1 MIKKVIRRVYTK
13 KRKNIRNKKKSLR
26 KKIRGGNNK
35 NNLYPVLDNEK
46 KRIIYKKPIL
56 DIASTIISLNTILS
70 PLLLGITTNNE
81 KKEKYLKTIRILNE
95 NEYRSISYF
104 DKLYDHVFNKFPLPI
119 INKKHLQ
126 LSNQIIEEEMF
137 YSLFSKRNI
146 ITYTFFLPGICTLL
160 LGNQKDNNWINLDEY
175 NYIIKLANNI
185 IDNIDVLE
193 NDRMESK
200 YKDRV
205 ETLNGG
211 KKRGGSPINM
221 KSIMQIIYTFIFIS
235 FLSTHSNAQNTNSII
250 DIAGSVSDIV
260 NYNIQKDYI
269 NELQTSLKER
279 TAFFENTQLNDA
291 IEFIADRNVD
301 NTVDQYNH
309 VLSLSSDVI
318 KLVTELNASPT
329 EKIKNM
335 FDFISKTSNEIFL
348 STFPNEVKP
357 LNIDFPSTTG
367 RSTLRMDKNTGQ
379 LNVNLAQKK
388 GTTLKLTLDVNII
401 QDLTIHGF
409 SENKLLDLMKSMMD
423 KNEIST
429 ERQVQL
435 FTNTFK
441 CYQSQVNCYNDI
453 LKHTSIYYNELRALF
468 DQTAKNMFENMGL
481 LYQIIEETTELIT
494 IDKYKYY
501 SGFSNII
508 NILNPLPVAVTGKS
522 FYGIVKDLTGTNFAS
537 LFFTLSNIPVVG
549 EDKKM
554 IDKLNPQDEVK
565 IEISETNF
573 KQSIINIGTLF
584 SGIESKLENNEDVDF
599 VNFVQ
604 YSSKTFSDAIYDL
617 FDKEENMNESNKY
630 TMYLSK
636 CMEILGNSQM
646 KNVWRYIDFKKNE

>member
-1 MIKKVIRRVYTK
+1 MSKKRFNTK
-13 KRKNIRNKKKSLR
+13 KKRNNHNKRKSLS
-26 KKIRGGNNK
+26 KTRGGNNS
-35 NNLYPVLDNEK
+35 NILYPVLNNEK

-56 DIASTIISLNTILS
+56 DIASTIIPLNMILC
-70 PLLLGITTNNE
+70 PFLMVINNNT
-81 KKEKYLKTIRILNE
+81 KKEKYLKTIHILNE
-95 NEYRSISYF
+95 NKYRSISYF
-104 DKLYDHVFNKFPLPI
+104 DSLYDHIFKKFPLPI
-119 INKKHLQ
+119 INKEYLQ
-126 LSNQIIEEEMF
+126 LSNKIIDEEMF

-160 LGNQKDNNWINLDEY
+160 LVNQKDNEWISLDDY
-175 NYIIKLANNI
+175 NNI
-185 IDNIDVLE
+185 ITLVTRIIDKIDVLE
-193 NDRMESK
+193 NDTLESK
-200 YKDRV
+200 YKRQNRV

-211 KKRGGSPINM
+211 KKRGGSQINM
-221 KSIMQIIYTFIFIS
+221 KSIMQIIYTFIFLS
-235 FLSTHSNAQNTNSII
+235 FLSTHSNAQTTNSII
-250 DIAGSVSDIV
+250 DVVVGSVSDVV

-291 IEFIADRNVD
+291 IEFISDRKVD
-301 NTVDQYNH
+301 NTIDQYNR
-309 VLSLSSDVI
+309 VLSLSNGVI
-318 KLVTELNASPT
+318 KLVTELNSSP
-329 EKIKNM
+329 KDKMKNM
-335 FDFISKTSNEIFL
+335 FDFISNTSNELFL
-348 STFPNEVKP
+348 STFPREVKP
-357 LNIDFPSTTG
+357 LSIDFPSTTG
-367 RSTLRMDKNTGQ
+367 RSNLIFDKNTGL

-388 GTTLKLTLDVNII
+388 GTTLKLTLDINDI
-401 QDLTIHGF
+401 QGLTINDLD
-409 SENKLLDLMKSMMD
+409 ENKLLHFMKSMID
-423 KNEIST
+423 DNKIST
-429 ERQVQL
+429 ERQIQL

-453 LKHTSIYYNELRALF
+453 LKHTSTYYNELRALF
-468 DQTAKNMFENMGL
+468 DQTAKNMFENMSL

-522 FYGIVKDLTGTNFAS
+522 FYGIVKDLTGSNFAS

-554 IDKLNPQDEVK
+554 IEKLNPQDEVK
-565 IEISETNF
+565 IELSETNF

-584 SGIESKLENNEDVDF
+584 SGIEARIENNEDEDF
-599 VNFVQ
+599 VKFIQ
-604 YSSKTFSDAIYDL
+604 YSSKTFSDAISDL

-630 TMYLSK
+630 TMYVAK

-646 KNVWRYIDFKKNE
+646 KNVWRYIDLNKNE